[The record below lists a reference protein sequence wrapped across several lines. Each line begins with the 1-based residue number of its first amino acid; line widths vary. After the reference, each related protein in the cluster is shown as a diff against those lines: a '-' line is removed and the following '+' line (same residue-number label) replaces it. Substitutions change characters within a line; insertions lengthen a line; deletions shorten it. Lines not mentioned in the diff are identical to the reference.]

1 MASASKKR
9 RGADEH
15 VVSIHEPSTSSSSS
29 LAAPLLSSSSSSDS
43 SDSLSSQ
50 LKAKAKPKAKADKS
64 TVASILAK
72 KEDRSLFKDEAL
84 SLSAPSSKSP
94 KLTFRRLLSQAKPEQ
109 SLLIGATVCLFIA
122 ALLNLAIPAFVGT
135 IIDSISIGQ
144 SAEESRDK
152 DGLYQF
158 IAQLGYGDEPRT
170 ILNLSVIILVVILVV
185 ASLFSALRGYWF
197 TLAGEKVVARLRVR
211 LFSHLASLE
220 VAFFDVTRTG
230 ELINRLSADTTV
242 LKDAVTVNVSMA
254 LRWAST
260 VVVGIGYLFFISWKL
275 TLVMLSVVPL
285 VAISAR
291 FYGKKIKTLSKASQD
306 ALATATET
314 AEESISHI
322 RLVRSF
328 SREKLQSALYADRI
342 HITFL
347 LGKRVAALYGVF
359 NGLISLVAMGAM
371 IVVLWYG
378 ATLVIQGEMTP
389 GVLTSYVLYTL
400 TVGIALAAL
409 SGLFAQWMSALG
421 ACDRVFELLDRPPR
435 VTDEHALPATDF
447 VGQVTLDNVR
457 FAYPARPDVE
467 VLKGLSFSLHPG
479 TVTAL
484 VGPSGQGKS
493 TVVSLIE
500 RFYDLIDDGQHGE
513 IRIDGRPI
521 RQLPILHLHRHI
533 GLVSQNPV
541 MFATTIKENLLYG
554 CRGGDIDD
562 DGERPADVSDEQL
575 EAALRSANAWD
586 FVQSFPDRLETLVG
600 ERGQRLSGGQLQRLA
615 ITRAILLN
623 PRILIA
629 DEATS
634 SLDAESE
641 HLVQTALDR
650 LMQDRTVLV
659 VAHRLST
666 VKNADNVIVISKG
679 QVAES
684 GTHLELLARQGIYAK
699 LVARQLAGAADE
711 SEEVEEEK
719 EGKRLR
725 KREEREEK
733 ERVERTGGQL
743 KHASVAEV
751 NEGEHQADA
760 ETAAEDGVED
770 EEKEESSHAH
780 RERRL
785 VV

>member
-1 MASASKKR
+1 
-9 RGADEH
+9 
-15 VVSIHEPSTSSSSS
+15 
-29 LAAPLLSSSSSSDS
+29 
-43 SDSLSSQ
+43 
-50 LKAKAKPKAKADKS
+50 
-64 TVASILAK
+64 
-72 KEDRSLFKDEAL
+72 
-84 SLSAPSSKSP
+84 
-94 KLTFRRLLSQAKPEQ
+94 
-109 SLLIGATVCLFIA
+109 
-122 ALLNLAIPAFVGT
+122 
-135 IIDSISIGQ
+135 
-144 SAEESRDK
+144 
-152 DGLYQF
+152 
-158 IAQLGYGDEPRT
+158 
-170 ILNLSVIILVVILVV
+170 
-185 ASLFSALRGYWF
+185 
-197 TLAGEKVVARLRVR
+197 
-211 LFSHLASLE
+211 
-220 VAFFDVTRTG
+220 
-230 ELINRLSADTTV
+230 
-242 LKDAVTVNVSMA
+242 
-254 LRWAST
+254 
-260 VVVGIGYLFFISWKL
+260 
-275 TLVMLSVVPL
+275 MLSVVPL
-285 VAISAR
+285 VAVSAR

-306 ALATATET
+306 ALASATET

-328 SREKLQSALYADRI
+328 SREKLQSALYGDRI

-347 LGKRVAALYGVF
+347 LGKRVAKLYGVF

-378 ATLVIQGEMTP
+378 ATLVIQGEMTT

-435 VTDEHALPATDF
+435 VTDEEALPAAEF
-447 VGQVTLDNVR
+447 VGQVTLDSVR

-521 RQLPILHLHRHI
+521 RQLPLLHLHRHI

-541 MFATTIKENLLYG
+541 MFATTIRENLLYG
-554 CRGGDIDD
+554 CRGGGENEE
-562 DGERPADVSDEQL
+562 DGERPVDVSDEQL

-586 FVQSFPDRLETLVG
+586 FVDSFPDKLETLVG

-615 ITRAILLN
+615 IARAILLN

-650 LMQDRTVLV
+650 LMQERTVLV

-699 LVARQLAGAADE
+699 LVARQLAGAAQE
-711 SEEVEEEK
+711 SEEVEEVK
-719 EGKRLR
+719 EERRLR

-733 ERVERTGGQL
+733 ERVDSVGRQL
-743 KHASVAEV
+743 QQASVDEV
-751 NEGEHQADA
+751 NSVDEPLTDPHSQPVEHGTD
-760 ETAAEDGVED
+760 D
-770 EEKEESSHAH
+770 EEKEPSREH
-780 RERRL
+780 RQRQL
-785 VV
+785 IV